1 MRGNRRTDARGNC
14 TNVVKDNRATRNESV
29 HQQDEVIVKVMVRS
43 LSLIIRIRNSMKKWR
58 VPPI

>member
-1 MRGNRRTDARGNC
+1 MRGNRRTDARGSC